1 MSPDG
6 LYAIP
11 DGVVVNQTT
20 SHPPD
25 PQDAPTRRIGAQEG
39 MIQPAEDHLSRI
51 KADLLRR
58 VDAKYRL
65 GQSEHGGV
73 LPEIGVSALLD
84 CAIEEALD
92 QAVYLLTLR
101 ELLHGTRKER
111 K

>member
-1 MSPDG
+1 M
-6 LYAIP
+6 
-11 DGVVVNQTT
+11 NQPS
-20 SHPPD
+20 SHTDD
-25 PQDAPTRRIGAQEG
+25 PQNAPTGRIGAQDG
-39 MIQPAEDHLSRI
+39 MIQPAEDHLARI

-92 QAVYLLTLR
+92 QAVYLLSMR
-101 ELLHGTRKER
+101 ELLHGTRKEH